1 VQIVAVTTAPLAAP
15 TVEHDSYVEAC
26 RRLSGRFP
34 DPAMRAQIAQ
44 IVADEYAAFADA
56 RITTFV
62 PILVERRAV
71 VRLRDQASV
80 VRPP

>member
-1 VQIVAVTTAPLAAP
+1 
-15 TVEHDSYVEAC
+15 
-26 RRLSGRFP
+26 
-34 DPAMRAQIAQ
+34 MRAQIAQ